1 MFLSKG
7 QGNIFIKVLGLFSI
21 VRGYNI
27 LILIIAQYLTAR
39 YVFYPSSSF
48 EQIIFDLNLFY
59 LVFATALS
67 TSSGYIINNYFDA
80 EKDKINRPQKFLI
93 EHTIS
98 QRIQFRIYLLMNLIC
113 LVVSWLF
120 SLKAVVFFLIYI
132 LGILLYSVLI
142 KRLFWLSNIYKAFL
156 TILPFFAITLYFK
169 NFEQIIFLYAGFLF
183 LLILIKDIIKDFE
196 NFKGD
201 WVHSYKTLPIVFGN
215 PITKL
220 IISILIL
227 VIWGLIYLL
236 TKNDLGLI
244 EYYFIFCVPY
254 MCFILFLTW
263 ISSTKKIYLW
273 IHNLLKLIIVVGVF
287 GIYFMYK

>member
-98 QRIQFRIYLLMNLIC
+98 QGIQFRIYLLMNLIC

-244 EYYFIFCVPY
+244 KYYFIFCVPY

>member
-132 LGILLYSVLI
+132 LGILLYSILI

-236 TKNDLGLI
+236 IKNDLGLI

>member
-27 LILIIAQYLTAR
+27 LILILAQYLTAR
-39 YVFYPSSSF
+39 YVFSPNSNF

-98 QRIQFRIYLLMNLIC
+98 QGIQFRIYLLMNLTC
-113 LVVSWLF
+113 LVISWLF
-120 SLKAVVFFLIYI
+120 SLKAVIFFLAYI

-169 NFEQIIFLYAGFLF
+169 NFERIIFLYAGFLF

-220 IISILIL
+220 IISTLILIT
-227 VIWGLIYLL
+227 WFLIYLL

-244 EYYFIFCVPY
+244 EYYFIFCMPY
-254 MCFILFLTW
+254 MFFILILTW

>member
-27 LILIIAQYLTAR
+27 LILILAQYLTAR
-39 YVFYPSSSF
+39 YVFSPNSNF

-98 QRIQFRIYLLMNLIC
+98 QGIQFRIYLFMNLTC
-113 LVVSWLF
+113 LVISWLF
-120 SLKAVVFFLIYI
+120 SLKAVIFFLAYI

-169 NFEQIIFLYAGFLF
+169 NFERIIFLYAGFLF

-220 IISILIL
+220 IISTLIL
-227 VIWGLIYLL
+227 VTWVLIYLL
-236 TKNDLGLI
+236 TENDLGLI

-254 MCFILFLTW
+254 MFFILFLTW

>member
-27 LILIIAQYLTAR
+27 LILILAQYLTAR
-39 YVFYPSSSF
+39 YVFSPNSNF

-98 QRIQFRIYLLMNLIC
+98 QGIQFRIYLLMNLTC
-113 LVVSWLF
+113 LVISWLF
-120 SLKAVVFFLIYI
+120 SLKAVIFFLTYI

-169 NFEQIIFLYAGFLF
+169 NFERIIFLYAGFLF

-220 IISILIL
+220 IISTLIL
-227 VIWGLIYLL
+227 VTWVLIYLL

-244 EYYFIFCVPY
+244 KYYFIFCVPY
-254 MCFILFLTW
+254 MFFILSLTW
-263 ISSTKKIYLW
+263 ISSTRKVYLW

>member
-98 QRIQFRIYLLMNLIC
+98 QGIQFRIYLLMNLIC

>member
-1 MFLSKG
+1 MFLSKA

-27 LILIIAQYLTAR
+27 LILILAQYLTAR
-39 YVFYPSSSF
+39 YVFSPNSNF

-98 QRIQFRIYLLMNLIC
+98 QGIQFRIYLLMNLTC
-113 LVVSWLF
+113 LVISWLF
-120 SLKAVVFFLIYI
+120 SLKAVIFFLTYI

-169 NFEQIIFLYAGFLF
+169 NFERIIFLYAGFLF

-220 IISILIL
+220 IISTLIL
-227 VIWGLIYLL
+227 VTWVLIYLL

-244 EYYFIFCVPY
+244 KYYFIFCVPY
-254 MCFILFLTW
+254 MFFILSLTW
-263 ISSTKKIYLW
+263 ISSTRKVYLW
-273 IHNLLKLIIVVGVF
+273 IHTLLKLIIVVGVF

>member
-1 MFLSKG
+1 MFFSKN
-7 QGNIFIKVLGLFSI
+7 QENLFLKVLGLFSI

-27 LILIIAQYLTAR
+27 LILILAQYLTAR
-39 YVFYPSSSF
+39 YVFSPNSNF

-93 EHTIS
+93 EHAIP
-98 QRIQFRIYLLMNLIC
+98 QRIQLRIYLLMNLTC
-113 LVVSWLF
+113 LGISWLF
-120 SLKAVVFFLIYI
+120 SLKAVLFFLIYI
-132 LGILLYSVLI
+132 FGILLYSVLI

-156 TILPFFAITLYFK
+156 TILPFFAITLYYK

-183 LLILIKDIIKDFE
+183 SLILIKDIIKDFE

-215 PITKL
+215 HITKL
-220 IISILIL
+220 IVSILIL
-227 VIWGLIYLL
+227 VTWYLIYFL
-236 TKNDLGLI
+236 TKKDLGLI
-244 EYYFIFCVPY
+244 EYYFIFCAPY
-254 MCFILFLTW
+254 LFLILFLTW

-273 IHNLLKLIIVVGVF
+273 IHNLLKLIILVGVF

>member
-98 QRIQFRIYLLMNLIC
+98 QGIQFRIYLLMNLIC

-220 IISILIL
+220 IISTLIL
-227 VIWGLIYLL
+227 VTWVLIYFL

-263 ISSTKKIYLW
+263 ISSTKKVYLW

>member
-7 QGNIFIKVLGLFSI
+7 QENILVKVLGLFSI
-21 VRGYNI
+21 IRGYNI
-27 LILIIAQYLTAR
+27 LILILAQYLTAR
-39 YVFYPSSSF
+39 YVFSPNSNF

-98 QRIQFRIYLLMNLIC
+98 QGLQFRIYLLMNLTC

-120 SLKAVVFFLIYI
+120 SLKAVIFFVTYI

-220 IISILIL
+220 IISTLIL
-227 VIWGLIYLL
+227 VTWFLIYLL

-244 EYYFIFCVPY
+244 EYYFIFCMPY
-254 MCFILFLTW
+254 MFFILILTW

-273 IHNLLKLIIVVGVF
+273 IHNLLKFIIVVGVF